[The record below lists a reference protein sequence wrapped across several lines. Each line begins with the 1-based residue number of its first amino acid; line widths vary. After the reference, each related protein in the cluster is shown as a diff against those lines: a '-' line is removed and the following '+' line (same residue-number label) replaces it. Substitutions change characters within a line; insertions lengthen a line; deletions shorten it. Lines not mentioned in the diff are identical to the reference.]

1 MIICTNWSF
10 LLRGSK
16 HWQLRQQCCFS
27 MLYLCVMLHYFQH
40 NMKPAWTDV
49 FYLTL
54 IYFILYFCYHKIIT
68 WFCSQK
74 GWNHLK
80 KFSSCEVNFDTQ
92 TYAFDQLLS
101 VLTLLTLWGNGENQ
115 KVQDKQRYHI
125 LAVPIFWLRNNT
137 NGDYFLMFILSQ
149 RKRTTTECRHCKTC
163 SHCVKFNAS
172 PISWILLCLL
182 SGVNGD

>member
-125 LAVPIFWLRNNT
+125 LAVAHWSNFLIEEQHEWRLLPHVHFVSKKT
-137 NGDYFLMFILSQ
+137 NHN
-149 RKRTTTECRHCKTC
+149 R
-163 SHCVKFNAS
+163 V
-172 PISWILLCLL
+172 
-182 SGVNGD
+182 